1 MLERFL
7 ASSMLSW
14 EIIPVPAEEVA
25 VENAIRDI
33 NDRPILRAAV
43 LAGADFLL
51 TGDKDFLEANISKPK
66 VLSPAEFVQ
75 GYGVA

>member
-1 MLERFL
+1 MCWNVFWLPQC
-7 ASSMLSW
+7 SW
-14 EIIPVPAEEVA
+14 EIVPVPAEEVA

-51 TGDKDFLEANISKPK
+51 TGHKDFLEANISKPK

-75 GYGVA
+75 GYGFA